1 MSTLDEALPIFTNK
15 ELFEKI
21 HQAKNTFISLL
32 ENISNRIDIN
42 ALNSTHLNHKGIKI
56 SKGNA
61 LERCPYQVLDVV
73 RDFDPAY
80 GLNIRLLNWWG
91 YGMFLLILIGRNSFS
106 QAKLKLL
113 SGDLRSCGFIISE
126 TPSPFSYK
134 DIIADYQEKKKLPVD
149 LKIVW
154 SSLNRLQ
161 LVKQLTFGIDFSQ
174 TEEKL
179 YSEINQVLIV
189 IQNHKRV

>member
-1 MSTLDEALPIFTNK
+1 MSTLDEDLAIFANK

-21 HQAKNTFISLL
+21 HQAKNTFIRLL
-32 ENISNRIDIN
+32 ENISNRIHIN
-42 ALNSTHLNHKGIKI
+42 ALNSTHLSHKGIKI

-61 LERCPYQVLDVV
+61 LERCPYQVLDVI
-73 RDFDPAY
+73 RDFDPEY

-91 YGMFLLILIGRNSFS
+91 YGMFLLILIGRNNFS
-106 QAKLKLL
+106 PTKSKLL
-113 SGDLRSCGFIISE
+113 SADLSSRGFIISD
-126 TPSPFSYK
+126 TSSPFSYK
-134 DIIADYQEKKKLPVD
+134 EIVADYHERKNLPVD

-161 LVKQLTFGIDFSQ
+161 MVKQLTFGIDFSQ